1 MNTNIE
7 SYSIRDLYEL
17 FSIDEDNVTN
27 NMIKSKIAELS
38 DKMKKSQ
45 LDDSMFLFLKEAEK
59 KLIKNLNHSGYESN
73 IINFGDK
80 QPFYENDVLVNS
92 NNNKYYN
99 RDLVDKVLIID
110 TRYRD
115 NYNTES
121 ATHFN
126 VSLPQVIKN
135 VISIQLSDIEFPN
148 TWYTFDESLGNTFF
162 HIRRSSNNINYQQDD
177 KWYRVDISNG
187 SYYHGDLID
196 SINTYI
202 DTITN
207 NNSNSLDA
215 SFSFISAI
223 FNLSFDNAG
232 GTATGQGTISFT
244 YNPIDSSGNVTTGD
258 YEFDLDFFSDDPN
271 NIVYQGND
279 YVRCSRYLGW
289 NLGFRNIQHD
299 YYYGKSSYTSESTLD
314 IAGPRYLYLLI
325 DDHNKYVNSNFIPF
339 SNQMSNIKNTIDI
352 FARISL
358 QGAAFSLYNSN
369 SYSVYSDIRKYNGLI
384 DLSRLTISLVDEFG
398 NILNLN
404 NNDYS
409 FTIKAT
415 VVQSS

>member
-7 SYSIRDLYEL
+7 SYSIKDLYEL
-17 FSIDEDNVTN
+17 FSIDEENVTN
-27 NMIKSKIAELS
+27 NMIKSKIIELS

-73 IINFGDK
+73 IINFDDK
-80 QPFYENDVLVNS
+80 QSFYKNDVLVNS

-115 NYNTES
+115 NYTSES

-148 TWYTFDESLGNTFF
+148 TWYTFDESIGNTFF
-162 HIRRSSNNINYQQDD
+162 HIRKSVDNNT
-177 KWYRVDISNG
+177 WYRIDISSG
-187 SYYHGDLID
+187 SYYHGDLIE
-196 SINTYI
+196 SINSYI
-202 DTITN
+202 DTTTTTN
-207 NNSNSLDA
+207 NNNDLDPSFA
-215 SFSFISAI
+215 SISAI

-232 GTATGQGTISFT
+232 GTATGQGTISFSYT
-244 YNPIDSSGNVTTGD
+244 PIDNATIDD

-271 NIVYQGND
+271 NVIYKGND
-279 YVRCSRYLGW
+279 NVRCSKYFGW
-289 NLGFRNIQHD
+289 NLGFRNIQYD

-314 IAGPRYLYLLI
+314 IAGPRYLYLLV
-325 DDHNKYVNSNFIPF
+325 DDHKKYVNSNFIPF
-339 SNQMSNIKNTIDI
+339 SNKMSNIKNTIDI

-358 QGAAFSLYNSN
+358 QGSAFSLYNSN
-369 SYSVYSDIRKYNGLI
+369 SYSVYSDIRKYNGLVDI
-384 DLSRLTISLVDEFG
+384 SRLTISFVDEYG
-398 NILNLN
+398 RILNLN

>member
-7 SYSIRDLYEL
+7 SYSIKDLYEL
-17 FSIDEDNVTN
+17 FSIDEENVTN
-27 NMIKSKIAELS
+27 NMIKSKIIELS

-73 IINFGDK
+73 IINFDDK
-80 QPFYENDVLVNS
+80 QSFYKNDVLVNS

-115 NYNTES
+115 NYTSES

-148 TWYTFDESLGNTFF
+148 TWYTFDESIGNTFF
-162 HIRRSSNNINYQQDD
+162 HIRKSLDNNT
-177 KWYRVDISNG
+177 WYRIDISSG
-187 SYYHGDLID
+187 SYYHGDLIE
-196 SINTYI
+196 SINSYI
-202 DTITN
+202 DTTTN
-207 NNSNSLDA
+207 TNINNDLDA
-215 SFSFISAI
+215 SFASISAI

-232 GTATGQGTISFT
+232 GTATGQGTISFS
-244 YNPIDSSGNVTTGD
+244 YSPFDNSGNATTGD

-271 NIVYQGND
+271 NVIYQGND
-279 YVRCSRYLGW
+279 QVRCSKYLGW
-289 NLGFRNIQHD
+289 NLGFRNIQYD
-299 YYYGKSSYTSESTLD
+299 YYYGKSTYISESTLD
-314 IAGPRYLYLLI
+314 IAGPRYLYLLV

-339 SNQMSNIKNTIDI
+339 SNKMSNIKNTIDI

-358 QGAAFSLYNSN
+358 QGSAFSLYNSN
-369 SYSVYSDIRKYNGLI
+369 SYSVYSDVRKYNGLI

-398 NILNLN
+398 SILNLN